1 MSLKI
6 ILQAIWRFTIFV
18 TESNGLNGAIS
29 ELNKLIEKIKMQK
42 ENEQIALLKLEKR
55 SGKQRKQSKNPHF
68 YIFLRNSKSKP
79 FL

>member
-6 ILQAIWRFTIFV
+6 ILQPIWRFTIFV
-18 TESNGLNGAIS
+18 TESNGLNGAIP

-68 YIFLRNSKSKP
+68 YSFLRNSKSKP